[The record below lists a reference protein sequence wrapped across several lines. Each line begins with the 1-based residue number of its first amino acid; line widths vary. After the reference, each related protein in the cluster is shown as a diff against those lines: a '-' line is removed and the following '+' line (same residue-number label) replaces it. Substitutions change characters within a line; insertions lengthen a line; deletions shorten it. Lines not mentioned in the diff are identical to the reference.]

1 MNFPEL
7 SMRSDLFWWGEKNLP
22 QILNQFSFPRDGGV
36 GVAKF
41 LKGSQLGD
49 QQLCHARPY
58 IVSSGDIKNW
68 PFFNIHLSCLTQ
80 KIETGMKGSALFSC
94 MKDKELWFGH
104 KFSL

>member
-1 MNFPEL
+1 MTFSEGGGGL
-7 SMRSDLFWWGEKNLP
+7 A
-22 QILNQFSFPRDGGV
+22 QILNQFSFPGDGGV

-49 QQLCHARPY
+49 KQLCHATPY
-58 IVSSGDIKNW
+58 IVSSGDLKKLAVFQHTFIMFDTK
-68 PFFNIHLSCLTQ
+68 

-94 MKDKELWFGH
+94 MKDKELWSGH